1 MSMYEQGAVSWAVG
15 GAVCEALAAYAAGAT
30 TYLPQAE
37 HVAFALDLMEIALN
51 VHGLIETCIQVS
63 TIIVHSL
70 TSPAARHIPLFC
82 RYFAQRLWDL
92 K

>member
-1 MSMYEQGAVSWAVG
+1 MYEQGAVSWAVG

-30 TYLPQAE
+30 TYLPQPE

-51 VHGLIETCIQVS
+51 VHGLIETCIQVCFS
-63 TIIVHSL
+63 YFINKSL
-70 TSPAARHIPLFC
+70 RILASRSKVTQDGRQD
-82 RYFAQRLWDL
+82 R